1 MPQITLRLDERL
13 ADDVKG
19 YASKAGRSLNAWV
32 VSVLRAA
39 VDPDLADS
47 ESERIRARLARAGL
61 LIVPRARA
69 ALKAPDARRL
79 ARARRAA
86 GRGTRLSDLVA
97 AGRR

>member
-1 MPQITLRLDERL
+1 MPQITLRVDEQL
-13 ADDVKG
+13 ADDLKS
-19 YASKAGRSLNAWV
+19 YASKAGRSMNAWI

-47 ESERIRARLARAGL
+47 ETERMRARLTRAGL

-69 ALKAPDARRL
+69 ALRAPDARRL

-86 GRGTRLSDLVA
+86 GKGTRLSDLVA